1 MEDGVT
7 LEPYKPTKE
16 EVIKRQ
22 YDDKAKDIRISL
34 ARATVVK
41 SQASQAY
48 NLLENIRFD
57 YLGDSAFRDELTQ
70 AKKHLEYFIG
80 DFLLDD
86 HYWHERKAEHK
97 KMTPKQYDAYLKS
110 IPTQT
115 ASSKKIT

>member
-7 LEPYKPTKE
+7 LGPYKPTKE
-16 EVIKRQ
+16 EVIKQQ
-22 YDDKAKDIRISL
+22 YDGKAKDIRISL
-34 ARATVVK
+34 TRATVVK

-57 YLGDSAFRDELTQ
+57 FLGDSAFRDQLTQ

-86 HYWHERKAEHK
+86 HYWHERKAEHR
-97 KMTPKQYDAYLKS
+97 KMTPKQYDTYLKS
-110 IPTQT
+110 IPTQ
-115 ASSKKIT
+115 AQSGMKIT